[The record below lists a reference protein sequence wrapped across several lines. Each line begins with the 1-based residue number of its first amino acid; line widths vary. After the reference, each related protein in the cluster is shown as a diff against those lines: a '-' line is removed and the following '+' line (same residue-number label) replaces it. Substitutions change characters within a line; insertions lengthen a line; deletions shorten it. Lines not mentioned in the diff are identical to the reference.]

1 LSKFARGIHPGVK
14 FKETE
19 PEPLQM
25 SWETLTFNSS
35 SAIAPLP
42 LRTTCLLLKKE
53 SSLERRRKAESD
65 MFFFYIPPKSFTEEK
80 SKNRKNFCCRV
91 LPFPKKKGT
100 KLLTRILFP
109 RQAQDAFTIETTGLR
124 DYVPAKTA
132 RNERKTPRGMF
143 FEWFR
148 AIFLGRNRSQ
158 NAFSKIENDCI
169 FDPSPQP
176 IITFFCPQKDKKRGI
191 RA

>member
-65 MFFFYIPPKSFTEEK
+65 IFFFTSPQK
-80 SKNRKNFCCRV
+80 SKNRKIEKILLPC

>member
-1 LSKFARGIHPGVK
+1 
-14 FKETE
+14 
-19 PEPLQM
+19 
-25 SWETLTFNSS
+25 
-35 SAIAPLP
+35 
-42 LRTTCLLLKKE
+42 
-53 SSLERRRKAESD
+53 
-65 MFFFYIPPKSFTEEK
+65 
-80 SKNRKNFCCRV
+80 
-91 LPFPKKKGT
+91 
-100 KLLTRILFP
+100 LLTRILFP

-169 FDPSPQP
+169 FDPPPQP
-176 IITFFCPQKDKKRGI
+176 IIHFFARKRTKKGESEREREFGATRI
-191 RA
+191 PVSKTMTRI

>member
-1 LSKFARGIHPGVK
+1 
-14 FKETE
+14 
-19 PEPLQM
+19 
-25 SWETLTFNSS
+25 
-35 SAIAPLP
+35 
-42 LRTTCLLLKKE
+42 
-53 SSLERRRKAESD
+53 
-65 MFFFYIPPKSFTEEK
+65 
-80 SKNRKNFCCRV
+80 

-109 RQAQDAFTIETTGLR
+109 RQAEVAFTIETTGLR
-124 DYVPAKTA
+124 DYIPAKTA
-132 RNERKTPRGMF
+132 RNERKIPPGMF

-176 IITFFCPQKDKKRGI
+176 IITFLPAKGQKKGNQSEKENLEQFVFQSVKR
-191 RA
+191 

>member
-1 LSKFARGIHPGVK
+1 
-14 FKETE
+14 
-19 PEPLQM
+19 M
-25 SWETLTFNSS
+25 
-35 SAIAPLP
+35 
-42 LRTTCLLLKKE
+42 
-53 SSLERRRKAESD
+53 
-65 MFFFYIPPKSFTEEK
+65 
-80 SKNRKNFCCRV
+80 
-91 LPFPKKKGT
+91 LPFPKKKKGT

-124 DYVPAKTA
+124 DYIPAKTA

-158 NAFSKIENDCI
+158 NAFSKIENDRI